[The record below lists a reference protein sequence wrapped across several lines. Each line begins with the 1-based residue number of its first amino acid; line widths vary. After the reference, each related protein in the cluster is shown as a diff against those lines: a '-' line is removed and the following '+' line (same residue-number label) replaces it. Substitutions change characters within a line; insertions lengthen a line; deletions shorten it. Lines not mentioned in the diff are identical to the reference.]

1 MVLALTFASSK
12 GKEGERHI
20 YTITICIWNY
30 IKYKMCNQYI
40 LLDTFYMRLLLSDNT
55 GYTRVYVHT
64 CVYVHRSTYIGALSN
79 LLYEEPL
86 GTVSVRVAVAHP
98 PLLLWSIFLGL
109 ILSSS
114 PLSDPV
120 ASTSQAYAGS
130 RAPRPTLPLHPD
142 CPEKQ
147 ARPWPGLKPWVWAL
161 PWAPTPDSTQP
172 GPSVPWFRTDSSCPP
187 PSLRQHRCGGSR
199 GPGEAVAKRPRS
211 WRAPQGRAALSQGSA
226 WRLGGPHGLPWVQSG
241 GVWVAGT
248 GVRGLRGGLEVSRA
262 LRTCGI

>member
-1 MVLALTFASSK
+1 
-12 GKEGERHI
+12 
-20 YTITICIWNY
+20 
-30 IKYKMCNQYI
+30 
-40 LLDTFYMRLLLSDNT
+40 MRLILSENT
-55 GYTRVYVHT
+55 EHTRVYVHM
-64 CVYVHRSTYIGALSN
+64 CVYVHRSTCIGALSN
-79 LLYEEPL
+79 PLYEEPL

-98 PLLLWSIFLGL
+98 PLLPWSIFLGL

-114 PLSDPV
+114 PLSDPG

-147 ARPWPGLKPWVWAL
+147 ARPRPGLKPWVWAL
-161 PWAPTPDSTQP
+161 PRVPTPDATRP
-172 GPSVPWFRTDSSCPP
+172 GPSVPWFRTDSCPP

-199 GPGEAVAKRPRS
+199 GPGEAVAKQPLS
-211 WRAPQGRAALSQGSA
+211 WRVPQGRAAPGRGSA
-226 WRLGGPHGLPWVQSG
+226 RRLGGPHGLPWVQSRR
-241 GVWVAGT
+241 VWVAGT